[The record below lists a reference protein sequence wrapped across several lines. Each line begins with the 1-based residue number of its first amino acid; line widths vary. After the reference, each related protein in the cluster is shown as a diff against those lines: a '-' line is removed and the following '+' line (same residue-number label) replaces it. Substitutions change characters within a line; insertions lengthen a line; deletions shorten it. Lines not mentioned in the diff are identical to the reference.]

1 MEVDKIG
8 GNNCLN
14 CVKNGGNMY
23 QPNKVDTKNNFS

>member
-14 CVKNGGNMY
+14 CVKNGGNIY
-23 QPNKVDTKNNFS
+23 QSVSDVSV